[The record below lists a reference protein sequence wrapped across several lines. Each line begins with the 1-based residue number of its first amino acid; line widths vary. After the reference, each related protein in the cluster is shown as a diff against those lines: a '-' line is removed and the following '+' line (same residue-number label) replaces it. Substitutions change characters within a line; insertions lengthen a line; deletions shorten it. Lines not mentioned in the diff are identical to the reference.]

1 MRWIIA
7 NMPFL
12 CGQMSFNIFSA
23 VEKILQYKMPEC
35 SVGKKSARWSLFID
49 LFLMS
54 NGQLLLLSFALAD
67 IVQGL
72 AKLVL
77 INIAE
82 AFGIDSKN

>member
-1 MRWIIA
+1 M
-7 NMPFL
+7 
-12 CGQMSFNIFSA
+12 
-23 VEKILQYKMPEC
+23 VVC

>member
-1 MRWIIA
+1 
-7 NMPFL
+7 
-12 CGQMSFNIFSA
+12 MSFSIFSTI
-23 VEKILQYKMPEC
+23 EKILQYKMVVC